1 MKTNVAQGIIAF
13 LLLFQLH
20 GWTQSNNAVLVGYWH
35 NWNDV
40 NAPYVPLS
48 AIDARYDIIEVSFA
62 VSTAPTDM
70 TMLFTPDVVSQS
82 TFMAEMQALQ
92 NQGKKVFISVGGAT
106 STVDLTTQQNKN
118 AFINSMNAIID
129 TYGFDGL
136 DIDIEGGNSILNTGG
151 SISGPTNVAQQNLID
166 AIQQIMLHHRVNHQE
181 KLLLSM
187 APETAY
193 VQGGQSAFGGIWGGY
208 LPVLDALRDSI
219 DYLQVQ
225 LYNSGTMY
233 GIDGGIYTQGTA
245 DFIVAMTE
253 ALIQGFNTAGGNFA
267 GFPASKVLV
276 GLPACGNAAGGGFVD
291 AATVQQAMLYL
302 MGMGPQAGTY
312 VLSQSGGYPDLG
324 GMMTWSINWDAIA
337 TCEASYQYAANFESI
352 FQPAPNAQ
360 NELGAATTSFYPN
373 PGKGNFNI
381 KNFTGPMRYNVYDI
395 RGLLI
400 QQGIMSHAE
409 ASLQIKEAGTYW
421 IQWEKDGELQMQ
433 QVVVW

>member
-1 MKTNVAQGIIAF
+1 MKIKVVSLILAF
-13 LLLFQLH
+13 MLLFHLA
-20 GWTQSNNAVLVGYWH
+20 GWSQSNNAVLVGYWH

-92 NQGKKVFISVGGAT
+92 NQGKKIFISVGGAT

-129 TYGFDGL
+129 AYGFDGL
-136 DIDIEGGNSILNTGG
+136 DIDIEGGNSIINTGG
-151 SISGPTNVAQQNLID
+151 SISAPGNVAQQNLID

-181 KLLLSM
+181 KLLLSL

-193 VQGGQSAFGGIWGGY
+193 VQGGQSAYGGIWGGY
-208 LPVLDALRDSI
+208 LPLLDALRDSI

-225 LYNSGTMY
+225 LYNRGTMY

-253 ALIQGFNTAGGNFA
+253 ALIQGFNTAGGSFA
-267 GFPASKVLV
+267 GFPAHKVLV

-291 AATVQQAMLYL
+291 SATVRQAMLYL
-302 MGMGPQAGTY
+302 MGMGPQAGNY

-324 GMMTWSINWDAIA
+324 GMMTWSINWDALA

-352 FQPAPNAQ
+352 FQPAPNGLKQ
-360 NELGAATTSFYPN
+360 NNAASTSFYPN
-373 PGKGNFNI
+373 PGEGNFYI
-381 KNFTGPMRYNVYDI
+381 KNFIGPMRYKVYDI

-400 QQGIMSHAE
+400 QQGIMSNAE

-421 IQWEKDGELQMQ
+421 IQCERNGELKMH